1 MTELQD
7 IGLNKDIGLNQDIGL
22 NYIGADELVFN
33 NDKELGIYSG
43 GFSVKSIMMKAGMSP
58 IMTLNYRNTQ
68 QYMGGTSEPE
78 KVSDLFNDL
87 VVPNWALSYND
98 RIVGGKYN
106 EEDHHK
112 NHTYDEDDDEDDDE
126 TVTDKLHDKLLDLV
140 KEHNAKVDH
149 DNQKDVKEDN
159 QMNKN
164 GVQVKKMSHEKKI
177 RVTRRK
183 RLNGGN
189 RKITRK
195 YRK

>member
-1 MTELQD
+1 
-7 IGLNKDIGLNQDIGL
+7 
-22 NYIGADELVFN
+22 
-33 NDKELGIYSG
+33 
-43 GFSVKSIMMKAGMSP
+43 
-58 IMTLNYRNTQ
+58 
-68 QYMGGTSEPE
+68 
-78 KVSDLFNDL
+78 

-159 QMNKN
+159 QTNKN
-164 GVQVKKMSHEKKI
+164 GVQVKKMSSEKKI